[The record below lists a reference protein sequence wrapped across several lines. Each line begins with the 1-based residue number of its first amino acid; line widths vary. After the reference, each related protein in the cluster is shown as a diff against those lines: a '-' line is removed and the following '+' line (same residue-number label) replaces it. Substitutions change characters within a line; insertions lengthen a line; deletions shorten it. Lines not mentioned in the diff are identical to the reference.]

1 MDGLVI
7 RRTERS
13 RLGDLDLERLA
24 FGEVFSDHMFSM
36 IYRSGAWR
44 DPEIV
49 PYGPIAIEPG
59 AMTLHYAQMAFEGLK
74 AFLGVD
80 GRVRLFRPDRN
91 ARRMRL
97 SCRRMC
103 IPEIDDDDFIEAVAR
118 LVGIDRGWISDRPGF
133 GLYVRPLVFSVE
145 EHLEVRPSRSFR
157 FIVMTC
163 PVGAYFRTGDTG
175 LSLKVEDHFARTAP
189 HGGVGETKT
198 SANYATTFS
207 AGRQA
212 REEGFDQVLWLDGGE
227 HRYVE
232 EAGLMN
238 VFFKIGDR
246 VITPELNGAILPGV
260 TRDSIIALLRDRGI
274 VAEERAV
281 GIDEIVKAFDDG
293 ELEEAFVTGT
303 AAAVLPVGR
312 LNFSGRDLI
321 PKRTGTAPL
330 TRSLYDELTGIQYG
344 LVEDRHNWNYP
355 VGMAS

>member
-1 MDGLVI
+1 MDGLVF
-7 RRTERS
+7 RPTERS
-13 RLGDLDLERLA
+13 RLATLDLDRLV

-36 IYRSGAWR
+36 TYRGGAWR

-80 GRVRLFRPDRN
+80 GRVRVFRPDRN
-91 ARRMRL
+91 ARRLRL

-103 IPEIDDDDFIEAVAR
+103 IPEIDDDDFIEAVSR
-118 LVGIDRGWISDRPGF
+118 LVRIDRGWISDRPGF
-133 GLYVRPLVFSVE
+133 GLYIRPLVFSAE
-145 EHLEVRPSRSFR
+145 QHLEVRPSRFYR
-157 FIVMTC
+157 FIVITC
-163 PVGAYFRTGDTG
+163 PAGAYFRTGDTG
-175 LSLKVEDHFARTAP
+175 LALKVEDHFARTAP

-207 AGRQA
+207 AGSQA
-212 REEGFDQVLWLDGGE
+212 REEGFDQVLWLDGSE

-246 VITPELNGAILPGV
+246 VVTPELNGAILPGV
-260 TRDSIIALLRDRGI
+260 TRESIIALLKDRRI
-274 VAEERAV
+274 VVEERAV
-281 GIDEIVKAFDDG
+281 AIDEVVEACDDG
-293 ELEEAFVTGT
+293 GLEEVFVTGT

-312 LNFSGRDLI
+312 LNFKRRDLI
-321 PKRTGTAPL
+321 PARAGEARL
-330 TRSLYDELTGIQYG
+330 TKSLYDELTGIQYG
-344 LVEDRHNWNYP
+344 RIEDRHRWNHSID
-355 VGMAS
+355 M